1 MHSCVSL
8 MFWGCLSLLTE
19 LQSFRSTEFL
29 TYTVTVT
36 QFVVEG
42 PICKNIGFGV
52 SEGRILTLCDCRMV
66 RRGPEASVF
75 VWQIRPLRAFV
86 VITTAKEEVRWDSVN
101 MYQFNLLLFQSSWFL
116 CETLVFLSRVPPAEC
131 AEKNSCFL
139 HKVFKETSRK
149 IYHVE
154 FSVDHEGRS
163 HREADELYTTHYY
176 RFTGGLLTTE
186 NEGSAWFWLK
196 EVFGCGF

>member
-52 SEGRILTLCDCRMV
+52 SEGRILTLC
-66 RRGPEASVF
+66 
-75 VWQIRPLRAFV
+75 
-86 VITTAKEEVRWDSVN
+86 VIVGWSDAVLKL
-101 MYQFNLLLFQSSWFL
+101 Q
-116 CETLVFLSRVPPAEC
+116 FLSDR
-131 AEKNSCFL
+131 L
-139 HKVFKETSRK
+139 
-149 IYHVE
+149 
-154 FSVDHEGRS
+154 D
-163 HREADELYTTHYY
+163 L
-176 RFTGGLLTTE
+176 
-186 NEGSAWFWLK
+186 
-196 EVFGCGF
+196 

>member
-1 MHSCVSL
+1 M
-8 MFWGCLSLLTE
+8 
-19 LQSFRSTEFL
+19 
-29 TYTVTVT
+29 
-36 QFVVEG
+36 
-42 PICKNIGFGV
+42 
-52 SEGRILTLCDCRMV
+52 
-66 RRGPEASVF
+66 
-75 VWQIRPLRAFV
+75 
-86 VITTAKEEVRWDSVN
+86 
-101 MYQFNLLLFQSSWFL
+101 
-116 CETLVFLSRVPPAEC
+116 FLSRVPPAEC
-131 AEKNSCFL
+131 AEKNCCFL

-196 EVFGCGF
+196 EVFGWGF